1 LVVAKSRLHRVPD
14 VAAFPAAAGKVS
26 VLDMQARVIS
36 RAFTG
41 RALPGVVSLADLT
54 SGAPGVVSLSGA
66 WAAPVYRRT
75 RAGCALSR
83 A

>member
-41 RALPGVVSLADLT
+41 RAKAGGRVSRPRPPCRVWFRSPT
-54 SGAPGVVSLSGA
+54 
-66 WAAPVYRRT
+66 
-75 RAGCALSR
+75 
-83 A
+83 